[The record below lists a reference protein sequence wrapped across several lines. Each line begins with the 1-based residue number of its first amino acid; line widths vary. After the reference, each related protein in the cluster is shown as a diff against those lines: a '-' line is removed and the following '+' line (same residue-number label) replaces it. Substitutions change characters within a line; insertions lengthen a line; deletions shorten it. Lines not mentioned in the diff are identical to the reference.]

1 MLEILATLSYWKE
14 TSKFPLK
21 HRGKPNVDKLES
33 TNTKLTHG
41 HLHSHVNSL
50 F

>member
-14 TSKFPLK
+14 TSKFSLK